1 MPTLLIRLC
10 GPMQSWGTRS
20 RFTERDTEMEPSKSG
35 VVGILCA
42 ALGRPRSE
50 DVSDLAALKMG
61 VRVDNEGTMAN
72 DYHTA
77 GGVDGVARA
86 SGGISRNAVLSNRQ
100 YLAGADFLVGL
111 EGPDEAFLC
120 SLEDALR
127 APCWQLSLGRKSFLP
142 SVPIHLPGKDGIRQL
157 PVRDALVAERW
168 PLSPPGCWRAP
179 RDTGPTEL
187 RLVLE
192 TDFRGPTRPETR
204 NDQPIGAAFQLRTF
218 GPRAIVQDLFTPELS
233 YKEQTDVPQPANA

>member
-20 RFTERDTEMEPSKSG
+20 RFTERDTELEPSKSG
-35 VVGILCA
+35 VVGIICA

-50 DVSDLAALKMG
+50 DVSDLAALRMG
-61 VRVDNEGTMAN
+61 VRVDHEGTMAN

-86 SGGISRNAVLSNRQ
+86 SGGISKNSVLSNRY

-111 EGPDEAFLC
+111 ESEDGGFLRE
-120 SLEDALR
+120 LEDALR
-127 APCWQLSLGRKSFLP
+127 APRWQLSLGRKSFLP
-142 SVPIHLPGKDGIRQL
+142 SVPIYLPGPGG
-157 PVRDALVAERW
+157 VRALVLWEALTREPW
-168 PLSPPGCWRAP
+168 PLRPLAWRPPREMAARP
-179 RDTGPTEL
+179 L

-192 TDFRGPTRPETR
+192 TDFSGPVRPETR
-204 NDQPIGAAFQLRTF
+204 NDQPLGAAFRDRTF
-218 GPRAIVQDLFTPELS
+218 GLRAIVQEFFE
-233 YKEQTDVPQPANA
+233 KEQNDVPQPPHA

>member
-42 ALGRPRSE
+42 ALGRPRAE
-50 DVSDLAALKMG
+50 DVGDLAALKMG

-86 SGGISRNAVLSNRQ
+86 GGGVSKNAVLSNRY

-111 EGPDEAFLC
+111 ESESEAFLRE
-120 SLEDALR
+120 LEAALR
-127 APCWQLSLGRKSFLP
+127 APVWQLSLGRKSFLS
-142 SVPIHLPGKDGIRQL
+142 SVPIHLPYEGGIRQL
-157 PVRDALVAERW
+157 PLREALETERW
-168 PLSPPGCWRAP
+168 PLQPLAWRPPREGTAKR
-179 RDTGPTEL
+179 L

-192 TDFRGPTRPETR
+192 TDFSGPARPETR
-204 NDQPIGAAFQLRTF
+204 NDQPLDAAFQHRTF
-218 GPRAIVQDLFTPELS
+218 GLRHRPGILR
-233 YKEQTDVPQPANA
+233 